1 MCPDCGHE
9 LMIDHVEKGGKY
21 IYTCTNPR
29 CKSYRKGIALTGEEY
44 TASIQPKGNKKEKE

>member
-9 LMIDHVEKGGKY
+9 LMIDHVEKGEKY